1 MGYTHRLR
9 ITDDTWDQP
18 TYWRTFRAF
27 VDRVV
32 TTRNEQ
38 ASEVQSLQSTVS
50 TPTTPSH
57 TIDGSRVSIWQL

>member
-1 MGYTHRLR
+1 MA
-9 ITDDTWDQP
+9 DDTWDQP

-38 ASEVQSLQSTVS
+38 ALAAEAQSLPSTDS

-57 TIDGSRVSIWQL
+57 KIDGSGSYNW